1 MIQMVVASWPSQID
15 TFFFQYLVGKLL
27 DYVTDVA
34 YSKRVLI
41 VTYLESRVT
50 IVSFG
55 KDVDLETTDVSLSQ
69 CDPKITVIDM
79 LGPPGKRL
87 NRSILLSKDSSLVA
101 FWWPISGQEV
111 FPWTPQMKEEDRANV
126 MLYSLKNPSQPSRLG
141 FIRTHSDPIGF
152 R

>member
-1 MIQMVVASWPSQID
+1 MLMQMVVASWSSSQID

-101 FWWPISGQEV
+101 FWWPIS
-111 FPWTPQMKEEDRANV
+111 
-126 MLYSLKNPSQPSRLG
+126 
-141 FIRTHSDPIGF
+141 
-152 R
+152 